1 MLNCFS
7 NSEDLSVLQMLIVG
21 FILLHSHLS
30 NIIIAVCA
38 PFVPRQTL
46 FAMYLMA
53 LIGMLV
59 FTFTI
64 NLGHIWLVF
73 ITVGTL
79 G

>member
-1 MLNCFS
+1 MI
-7 NSEDLSVLQMLIVG
+7 D
-21 FILLHSHLS
+21 
-30 NIIIAVCA
+30 VCA

-46 FAMYLMA
+46 FAMYLMS

-59 FTFTI
+59 FAFTLS
-64 NLGHIWLVF
+64 LGHIWLVF